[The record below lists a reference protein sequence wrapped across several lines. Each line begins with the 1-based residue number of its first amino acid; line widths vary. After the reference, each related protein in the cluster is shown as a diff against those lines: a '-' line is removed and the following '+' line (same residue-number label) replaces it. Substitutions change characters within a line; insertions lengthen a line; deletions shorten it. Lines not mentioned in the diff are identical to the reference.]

1 MIPTPPIADAA
12 TVADRYLQALS
23 EQGARWLFCNAGT
36 DFPPLI
42 EAYGKAMARG
52 ETVPDPILVPHENV
66 AIAMAYGAA
75 LMTQSPQVVMV
86 HVGLGTANALCGLI
100 NAAKQRIPIIL
111 TAGRTPVLEQ
121 GRLGARNN
129 YINWAQ
135 EMYDQGGMVREF
147 VKWDYEL
154 RDPAQVDAVVD
165 RAFALSASSPPG
177 PAYLVL
183 PREVLSAPAAS
194 SAPGHRRAEPAR
206 APRPREQDVRQAADW
221 LAAATFPVIV
231 TSDVGRSSAA
241 FHELDRLAREWSIP
255 VVQYRPRH
263 ANMATDHPM
272 FCGYDPAPWVERS
285 DCVIVLESDVPW
297 IPESCGVP
305 ASCKLVH
312 VGLDP
317 LYGDYPMRSFASDLS
332 ICCDAAAFLADLHQ
346 ALGQRG
352 TPNAQAATARHAA
365 VARLGDDTRDTQAV
379 PVGLNHRYVSRVL
392 AELFDDDTVLINEYP
407 FALEELPIRRPASVF
422 TLSQAGGLG
431 WALGMALGVKLATP
445 QATIVAAV
453 GDGCYMFG
461 NPTPAHF
468 VARARGLP
476 FLTVIFN
483 NRRWAA
489 VHRSTLS
496 MFPDGT
502 AARSENPPLSSLEPA
517 PDYETIVT
525 ACGGFGARVD
535 HVDQLRGVLQEAMA
549 AVRGGRQ
556 AVVNVLTEASYTR
569 TS

>member
-1 MIPTPPIADAA
+1 
-12 TVADRYLQALS
+12 
-23 EQGARWLFCNAGT
+23 
-36 DFPPLI
+36 
-42 EAYGKAMARG
+42 
-52 ETVPDPILVPHENV
+52 
-66 AIAMAYGAA
+66 MAYGAA
-75 LMTQSPQVVMV
+75 MMTQTPQVVMV

-135 EMYDQGGMVREF
+135 EMYDQGAMVREF

-154 RDPAQVDAVVD
+154 RDPAQVDAVVN

-183 PREVLSAPAAS
+183 PREVLSSPASPGAPV
-194 SAPGHRRAEPAR
+194 HRRIEPAR
-206 APRPREQDVRQAADW
+206 AARPGERDMGQTVEW
-221 LAAATFPVIV
+221 LAAAAFPVIV
-231 TSDVGRSSAA
+231 TSDVGRSSLA
-241 FHELDRLAREWSIP
+241 FQELDRLAREWSIP

-297 IPESCGVP
+297 IPEECQVP

-312 VGLDP
+312 VGQDP
-317 LYGDYPMRSFASDLS
+317 LFGSYPMRSFASDLS
-332 ICCDAAAFLADLHQ
+332 ICCDPAAFLADLRAALTQHGRPDSQ
-346 ALGQRG
+346 AVVAR
-352 TPNAQAATARHAA
+352 QAAASRFKDETREPHA
-365 VARLGDDTRDTQAV
+365 VV
-379 PVGLNHRYVSRVL
+379 PGLNQRYVSRVL
-392 AELFDDDTVLINEYP
+392 AQLFDDDTILINEYP
-407 FALEELPIRRPASVF
+407 FALEELPIRRPGSVF

-431 WALGMALGVKLATP
+431 WALGMALGVKLAKP
-445 QATIVAAV
+445 GATVVAAV

-502 AARSENPPLSSLEPA
+502 AARSEDPPLSSLEPA

-549 AVRGGRQ
+549 AVRSGRQ
-556 AVVNVLTEASYTR
+556 AVVNVLTEVSYVR